1 MKRVVGWEAYE
12 KIGIGIPNP
21 RAVTRIPIPP
31 GLTKEQ
37 LDAIERAIDI
47 LNAEQEALEAAEEPP
62 PW

>member
-12 KIGIGIPNP
+12 EIGVSIPNP

-31 GLTKEQ
+31 GLTKQQ
-37 LDAIERAIDI
+37 LDALEAEIDR
-47 LNAEQEALEAAEEPP
+47 LNALPAEEPP